1 MRFRLLAVLALL
13 PLAVHAQD
21 PDDGVALIQNV
32 PGRAPISLDGTW
44 GIIVDPFETGYYSH
58 RYTVQPFETS
68 FFADRTPASP
78 SDLVE
83 YDYDTGLTLEVPGDW
98 NTQDDRL
105 FLYEGTVW
113 YKRAFDYDPTPGTRV
128 FLHVGAANYDA
139 KVAFNGAM
147 LGEHVGGYTPFQF
160 EVTDRVRAGE
170 NVITMKVDNRRH
182 RDAIP
187 TVNSDWWNYGGLT
200 RSVSLVEVPATFVED
215 YMVQLA
221 PGSLHGDRAEI
232 AGWVRLNGPDAAG
245 GAVTVTIPDLG
256 VETTARADAEGVA
269 HVRIPIDGLT
279 PWSPSHPRLYDVT
292 VRGGGDAV
300 ADRIGFRT
308 IERRGDALLLNG
320 EPLFL
325 RGISLHEEKP
335 LGDGRATSR
344 ADAAQLFGWVKEL
357 NGNFVR
363 LAHYP
368 HNEAMVRTAEE
379 MGLLVWSEIPVY
391 WTVQFDNPETYATAE
406 RQLREMVAR
415 DKNRAAVVMW
425 SVANETPLSDARLSF
440 LTRLAETTR
449 RLDPTR
455 LVAAALDTQDRDSET
470 NTIHIRDPLGE
481 AIDVIG
487 VNTYCGWY
495 GGTPASCAALRWAS
509 DFDKPVVISEM
520 GGGALAG
527 RHGPEDERWT
537 EEYQA
542 AVYRYNLEM
551 ADAIP
556 FLRGMSPWILKD
568 FRSPRRPLPGVQDFW
583 NRKGLVSP
591 EGAKKQ
597 AFSILQEYYR
607 RRAASQPD
615 P

>member
-1 MRFRLLAVLALL
+1 MRFRFLALLALL
-13 PLAVHAQD
+13 PLAAHAQD

-32 PGRAPISLDGTW
+32 PGRDPISLDGTW
-44 GIIVDPFETGYYSH
+44 GVVIDPFETGYYSH
-58 RYTVQPFETS
+58 RYTELPFESS
-68 FFADRTPASP
+68 FFADQKPASP
-78 SDLVE
+78 SDRVE
-83 YDYDTGLTLEVPGDW
+83 YDYDGGVTLEVPGDW

-113 YKRAFDYDPTPGTRV
+113 YKRAFDYEPEAGTRV
-128 FLHVGAANYDA
+128 FLHFGAVNYDA

-147 LGEHVGGYTPFQF
+147 LGEHVGGFTPFQF

-182 RDAIP
+182 RDAVP
-187 TVNSDWWNYGGLT
+187 TVNSDWWNYGGVT
-200 RSVSLVEVPATFVED
+200 RSVSLVEVPETFVED
-215 YMVQLA
+215 YVVQLA
-221 PGSLHGDRAEI
+221 PGSLDGDRAEV
-232 AGWVRLNGPDAAG
+232 AGWVRLDGPAAAG
-245 GAVTVTIPDLG
+245 GTARVAIPDLG
-256 VETTARADAEGVA
+256 VEVEAVADAGGVA
-269 HVRIPIDGLT
+269 RFRVPVDGLT
-279 PWSPSHPRLYDVT
+279 PWSPAHPRLYDVA
-292 VRGGGDAV
+292 VSGGGDAV

-308 IERRGDALLLNG
+308 IERRGEDLLLNG

-325 RGISLHEEKP
+325 RGISIHEEKP
-335 LGDGRATSR
+335 IGDGRATSR
-344 ADAAQLFGWVKEL
+344 EDAEQLLGWVKEL

-391 WTVQFDNPETYATAE
+391 WTVQFDDPGTYANAE
-406 RQLREMVAR
+406 RQLSEMVSR

-440 LTRLAETTR
+440 LTRLVETTR

-455 LVAAALDTQDRDSET
+455 LVAAALDTQDRDAAT
-470 NTIHIRDPLGE
+470 NTTHIRDPLG
-481 AIDVIG
+481 ASIDVIG

-495 GGTPASCAALRWAS
+495 GGTPSSCASIRWAS
-509 DFDKPVVISEM
+509 DFGKPVVISEM

-527 RHGPEDERWT
+527 LHGTADERWT

-542 AVYRYNLEM
+542 AVYEHNLAM
-551 ADAIP
+551 ADEIP
-556 FLRGMSPWILKD
+556 FLRGISPWILKD
-568 FRSPRRPLPGVQDFW
+568 FRSPRRPLPGIQDFW
-583 NRKGLVSP
+583 NRKGLVSDAG
-591 EGAKKQ
+591 EKKQ
-597 AFSILQEYYR
+597 AFYVLQDYYR
-607 RRAASQPD
+607 GRAVDQPD